1 MENINIKNILLV
13 IFWLILLYIFFN
25 EFILKKTTEP
35 FTSCKARKNINENNE
50 FQQAEADQLRIQK
63 AREIDAVNNDNSLI
77 HEAKQNEL
85 LNKQKEDDYQTQFL
99 DSNTKNTIVYNFN
112 TEWCGHSKQFQPIWD
127 AFASSVSANTNV
139 KAVDVKCDNDKNKD
153 LCTKF
158 NVRGFPTVI
167 LVIDS
172 QASEYN
178 GPRSVDGLRKAIN
191 LQTAQKPIKEETM
204 SKPIIYNF
212 NTEWCGYSKK
222 FQPIWDEF
230 SKKMNNSIKVMD
242 IKCDDDSNKE
252 LCNRYDIPGFPSVVL
267 VQNDNV
273 TNYNGPRTVAGLLAF
288 ANDSANNS
296 ANNST
301 NDSAN
306 DSTKTIIYNF
316 NTEWCG
322 YSKQFQPIWNTFA
335 NSIKGKDNTTAVDV
349 KCDDDKN
356 KEICNK
362 YDIEGYPTVLI
373 VKGNKIEKYSG
384 PRTVDGLKNILK

>member
-25 EFILKKTTEP
+25 EFILKKTTTEP
-35 FTSCKARKNINENNE
+35 FTSCKARKNINENYA

-63 AREIDAVNNDNSLI
+63 AREMDAVNNDNSLV

-85 LNKQKEDDYQTQFL
+85 LNKQKENDYQTQFL
-99 DSNTKNTIVYNFN
+99 DNDTKNIVVYNFN

-127 AFASSVSANTNV
+127 AFTSSLSNNANV
-139 KAVDVKCDNDKNKD
+139 KAFDVKCDNDKNKD
-153 LCTKF
+153 LCAKF
-158 NVRGFPTVI
+158 KVQGFPTVI
-167 LVIDS
+167 LVINS

-178 GPRSVDGLRKAIN
+178 GPRSVDGLRKAVN
-191 LQTAQKPIKEETM
+191 LQVAQPPIKEKEKQNETL

-212 NTEWCGYSKK
+212 NTEWCGYSKQ

-230 SKKMNNSIKVMD
+230 SKKVNNSVQVMD
-242 IKCDDDSNKE
+242 IKCDDDTNKE

-267 VQNDNV
+267 VENDNV
-273 TNYNGPRTVAGLLAF
+273 TNFNGPRTVDGLIEF
-288 ANDSANNS
+288 VNKSVSPNVPS
-296 ANNST
+296 S
-301 NDSAN
+301 SP
-306 DSTKTIIYNF
+306 KTIIYNF

-335 NSIKGKDNTTAVDV
+335 NSIKGKDNTVALDV

-356 KEICNK
+356 KELCNK
-362 YDIEGYPTVLI
+362 YDIEGYPSVLI
-373 VKGNKIEKYSG
+373 VRGDKVEKYSG
-384 PRTVDGLKNILK
+384 PRTVEGLKNILK